1 MKKKI
6 NIGIIGKNF
15 GHKVTYK
22 VIKKIKTLKTI
33 AFCFKTNSYLKNNKT
48 ITIYNDWKKLLK
60 NKNLNA
66 VVIASPPETHFNIIK
81 EAIKNKIHI
90 FCEKPVTKS
99 YREINQI
106 CSIIKKK
113 NIIHFVNFEFP
124 QIQAFIFF
132 KKKILN
138 NIKIKKINIEWFM
151 KIPQQK
157 RSSWKD
163 SHKKGGGVFYNYLCH
178 CIYYLIDL
186 FGELVVEKSI
196 KKPSKNPKDLMIKFR
211 NINKNF
217 IININLK
224 ILPITSKKK
233 SIHQIKIFSNK
244 GIYSLLSKTENVN
257 DKFCLKKSNKI
268 IFQPK
273 IDNEDFRIFPILKN
287 LKNFQKS
294 IFNKKITRPNFFDA
308 RKIHLIINQLSS

>member
-15 GHKVTYK
+15 GHKVSYK
-22 VIKKIKTLKTI
+22 AIKRIKSFNTV
-33 AFCFKTNSYLKNNKT
+33 AFCFKSKSFLKIDKK
-48 ITIYNDWKKLLK
+48 IKIYKDWKNLLNK
-60 NKNLNA
+60 KNLNA
-66 VVIASPPETHFNIIK
+66 IVIASPPETHFKIIK
-81 EAIKNKIHI
+81 EAIKKKIHI
-90 FCEKPVTKS
+90 FCEKPVTRS
-99 YREINQI
+99 YEEIYQI
-106 CSIIKKK
+106 CNIIKKK
-113 NIIHFVNFEFP
+113 NIVHFVNFEFP

-132 KKKILN
+132 KKKILD
-138 NIKIKKINIEWFM
+138 NIKIKKINIEWFI
-151 KIPQQK
+151 KIPRQK

-163 SHKKGGGVFYNYLCH
+163 PHQKGGGVFYNYLCH

-196 KKPSKNPKDLMIKFR
+196 KKINKNPKNLMIKFR

-217 IININLK
+217 IININFK
-224 ILPITSKKK
+224 ILPIKSKKK

-268 IFQPK
+268 IFKPK
-273 IDNEDFRIFPILKN
+273 VNNEDFRIFPMHKN

-294 IFNKKITRPNFFDA
+294 IINKKITRPNFFDA
-308 RKIHLIINQLSS
+308 KKVHLYINQLSS